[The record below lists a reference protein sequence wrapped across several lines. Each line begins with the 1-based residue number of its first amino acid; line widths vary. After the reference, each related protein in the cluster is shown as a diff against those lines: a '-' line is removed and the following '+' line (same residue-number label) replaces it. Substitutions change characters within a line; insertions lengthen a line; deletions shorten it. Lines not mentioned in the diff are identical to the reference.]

1 MGFTK
6 YDVIRARTWLLAL
19 GVLVTATAQSAEAL
33 VIYRIGG
40 QDLPVPEEANSAGV
54 DFIQLRWTDLDA
66 AAGSSTLDLDLRPDA
81 IASLLRDPTVNLA
94 PTAEQQGGEFIQPPL
109 NAQVWDA
116 DPGTVWK
123 TAPYQCA
130 QFLAY
135 YLTCTDGFSNLGTM
149 NITLGSA
156 FEIDRIRIVSGLL
169 NPAAT
174 AQNVRVFIAP
184 RIPNKSF
191 DAPPAFSP
199 WVAEVRDNRA
209 QVLDIPMPPNRDIG
223 FVQVALQEHTDPIE
237 VHDIHVYARGFA
249 ARSKYTSTILDFGKP
264 MAWGKLAWRGQ
275 KGERAEVDIQTRSG
289 VDDDPVRYL
298 RYSGRGQDK
307 TPVSAAD
314 YDKLRPGEKAGT
326 AYDSGN
332 WSFWSSYAFGDSLG
346 TQIVSP
352 GPRRYL
358 QLQVDF
364 RPQGT
369 DGGGVDF
376 VELRASVPVATNLVA
391 EVWPVDT
398 RTGEWTDFTYVLR
411 PTLDVGDP
419 GFDRLEIRTEAL
431 LGPVRSVHIG
441 DNPVPYTVEVAE
453 AHRLVIG
460 LPPVRVADSGALVV
474 VNFEAQVLRYGDR
487 FDGIVWRSTQPL
499 EVRQAA
505 NDGDATSEFE
515 GNRVSVATAARNRL
529 LLRLRDG
536 GRVMTPNGD
545 GVNDVALLA
554 IQLFEITEP
563 APLRVEVLDLSGR
576 RVRLLYEGER
586 GIGAHDFG
594 WDARDDGGR
603 VVPPGLYLARIR
615 AHTDGSQVETTRVL
629 HVVY

>member
-1 MGFTK
+1 MT
-6 YDVIRARTWLLAL
+6 RPRTWLLSL
-19 GVLVTATAQSAEAL
+19 CILVSVTTRAAEAL
-33 VIYRIGG
+33 VIYRFGG
-40 QDLPVPEEANSAGV
+40 QDLPRPAEADSAGV
-54 DFIQLRWTDLDA
+54 DFIQRQWTNLDA
-66 AAGSSTLDLDLRPDA
+66 AAGASTLDLDLRPDK
-81 IASLLRDPTVNLA
+81 IASRLRDPTFNLA
-94 PTAEQQGGEFIQPPL
+94 PTAEQEGGEFIQPPL
-109 NAQVWDA
+109 NAQVWDG

-123 TAPYQCA
+123 TTPYQCA

-156 FEIDRIRIVSGLL
+156 YDIDRVRVVSGLR

-174 AQNVRVFIAP
+174 AQNLRVFIAP
-184 RIPNKSF
+184 RIPRKSF
-191 DAPPAFSP
+191 DAPPAFAP
-199 WVAEVRDNRA
+199 WVAEIRDNRE
-209 QVLDIPMPPNRDIG
+209 QVLDIPMPPNGDIG
-223 FVQVALQEHTDPIE
+223 FVQVALQEHTDPVE
-237 VHDIHVYARGFA
+237 LHDIQIYARGFA
-249 ARSKYTSTILDFGKP
+249 ARSTYTSTILDFGQP
-264 MAWGKLAWRGQ
+264 MAWGPLSWRGQ

-307 TPVSAAD
+307 TEVTAAD
-314 YDKLRPGEKAGT
+314 YRDLSPGERAGT
-326 AYDSGN
+326 AYDSSN

-369 DGGGVDF
+369 DGGSVDF
-376 VELRASVPVATNLVA
+376 VELRASVPVVTHLVA
-391 EVWPVDT
+391 EVWPVEA
-398 RTGEWTDFTYVLR
+398 RTGMSTDFTYILQ
-411 PTLDVGDP
+411 PTLGVGDP
-419 GFDRLEIRTEAL
+419 GFDRLEIRTAAL

-441 DNPVPYTVEVAE
+441 DDPVAYTVEVAE

-460 LPPVRVADSGALVV
+460 LPPVRAVDTGTLVA

-487 FDGIVWRSTQPL
+487 FEGSVWHSARPL

-505 NDGDATSEFE
+505 SDGDATGEFE

-536 GRVMTPNGD
+536 GRVVTPNGD
-545 GVNDVALLA
+545 GVNDLALLA
-554 IQLFEITEP
+554 FQLFEITQP
-563 APLRVEVLDLSGR
+563 TPVRVEVVDLLGR
-576 RVRLLYEGER
+576 RVRLLHQSEL
-586 GIGAHDFG
+586 GIGSHELG
-594 WDARDDGGR
+594 WDARDDGGK
-603 VVPPGLYLARIR
+603 VVPPGLYVVRIR
-615 AHTDGSQVETTRVL
+615 AHTDGSQVETVRVL